1 MADMDA
7 WVVDHV
13 APIDEQP
20 LRRITRELPEPGPR
34 QVRIRVSCCGVCRT
48 DLHLAEGDLPP
59 HRPATTP
66 GHEVVG
72 RVDAAG
78 TAATRFAIGDRV
90 GVAWL
95 GGTDGTCRYCR
106 RGDENLCVAPTFTGW
121 DVDGGYADVCL
132 VDELLWFDARELDR
146 LPPDRPAAAP
156 PDPTEEAEIAEITQ
170 HFGEGLRQ
178 DWAAEDAR
186 GIVGRVARRVGRHP
200 LLDGAFGAGERP
212 RA

>member
-1 MADMDA
+1 MNAVPICTCPTCGAALELRHEGAFNA
-7 WVVDHV
+7 WTCPGGHGLGFTLTEAYERLPD
-13 APIDEQP
+13 DEIAAIWQ
-20 LRRITRELPEPGPR
+20 LARQGAPGPR
-34 QVRIRVSCCGVCRT
+34 HCPMCARPMVTIAVPAVDDARPV
-48 DLHLAEGDLPP
+48 DL
-59 HRPATTP
+59 
-66 GHEVVG
+66 
-72 RVDAAG
+72 
-78 TAATRFAIGDRV
+78 
-90 GVAWL
+90 
-95 GGTDGTCRYCR
+95 
-106 RGDENLCVAPTFTGW
+106 
-121 DVDGGYADVCL
+121 DVCL

-186 GIVGRVARRVGRHP
+186 GVVGRVARRVGRHP